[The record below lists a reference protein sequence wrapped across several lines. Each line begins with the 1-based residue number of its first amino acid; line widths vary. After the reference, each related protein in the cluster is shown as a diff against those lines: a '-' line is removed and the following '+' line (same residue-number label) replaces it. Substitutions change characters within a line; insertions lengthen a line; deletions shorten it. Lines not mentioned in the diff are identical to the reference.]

1 MAAKQ
6 PAVGID
12 HVTVVPTNADTD
24 DERPTVDS
32 DEKGT
37 AGRDGNDN
45 GDSVESA
52 DDDA

>member
-24 DERPTVDS
+24 DERPTADSDGERAADSDDDGVDS
-32 DEKGT
+32 
-37 AGRDGNDN
+37 AH
-45 GDSVESA
+45 
-52 DDDA
+52 DDA